1 MLTFEPEVITCP
13 RFSQQTPDS
22 WRKNKIRIYKTE
34 NVSCNESVNGHVG
47 FGNFTNSPS
56 FTQPVEVLNGFK
68 TLSLTTPT
76 LLGFPFHWDGKAKN
90 RGWTNNLV

>member
-1 MLTFEPEVITCP
+1 MSSVFPANSRLLA
-13 RFSQQTPDS
+13 
-22 WRKNKIRIYKTE
+22 KNKIRIYKTE

-68 TLSLTTPT
+68 THSLTTPT

-90 RGWTNNLV
+90 RGWKKSGDRIG